1 MIRIARVTL
10 HSTTTDRLSDL
21 TNKISAVRR
30 AERVASA
37 RAFWRT
43 NSAVKGSLREA
54 LAYMA
59 PGVQRC
65 MYCGDSLGADI
76 DHFDPL
82 SRSPLRTFDWL
93 NHLLACSVCNSHQK
107 RDRFPVDED
116 GRPLLVDPTSEDPFD
131 HLLLSLS
138 VGEYRAL
145 TPKGTATIEVFGLN
159 RALLVRGREQARRV
173 VVASLRGWERAR
185 ARDDEPDMEECV
197 LTIREQPFADVCHAM
212 LRQADVPRAE
222 IVFGRDRD
230 VLPTLRDPRLRAC
243 LAR

>member
-1 MIRIARVTL
+1 
-10 HSTTTDRLSDL
+10 
-21 TNKISAVRR
+21 
-30 AERVASA
+30 
-37 RAFWRT
+37 
-43 NSAVKGSLREA
+43 
-54 LAYMA
+54 MA

>member
-1 MIRIARVTL
+1 M
-10 HSTTTDRLSDL
+10 
-21 TNKISAVRR
+21 
-30 AERVASA
+30 
-37 RAFWRT
+37 
-43 NSAVKGSLREA
+43 KGSLREA

-107 RDRFPVDED
+107 RDLFPVDD
-116 GRPLLVDPTSEDPFD
+116 KGRPLLIDPTSEDPFD

-145 TPKGTATIEVFGLN
+145 TPKGTATIQVFGLN

-173 VVASLRGWERAR
+173 VVASLRGWARAR
-185 ARDDEPDMEECV
+185 ARDDESDMEECV

-212 LRQADVPRAE
+212 LRQSDVPRAE
-222 IVFGRDRD
+222 IVFGRDSD